1 MVNYAELKV
10 TQMGGTEG
18 YIDHIEE
25 IMEDNETASDAEVL
39 MEFGGRG
46 CYLSW
51 DKPNPKTANTPDYL
65 KNIIAQGHESVLEH
79 ASVSF
84 YIEGVSRAL
93 THELVRHRHFSYS
106 QLSQRFVDEAA
117 AAMVLPPAIDKNSR
131 AAALL
136 EEVFEKSL
144 QEYEQ
149 IVDALTRSGLKRKQ
163 AREAAR
169 AVLPNMTETKILVTG
184 NHRAWRQFL
193 QRRMDP
199 AADAEIRR
207 LAYEIFE
214 QLYVSYPALYED
226 IKEMFNV

>member
-106 QLSQRFVDEAA
+106 QLSQRFVDEAS

-131 AAALL
+131 AAVLL

-149 IVDALTRSGLKRKQ
+149 IVDDLTRSGLKRKQ

-214 QLYVSYPALYED
+214 QLYYSYPALYED